1 MARRYKTLLVALVP
15 ATLLATTIATT
26 ASAAPRLAVSNFG
39 YDNNAGGW
47 RVNRHPRM
55 LAELDGDDQADI
67 VGFGNAGVW
76 VSMNTGGGYYSAP
89 RLAVG
94 NFGYDGNAGG
104 WRVDRHP
111 RFMADVNADGQDDVV
126 GFGYAGVWISLNTG
140 DGYFAAPYL
149 AVNNFGYDGNAGG
162 WRVSRHPRMLGDLT
176 GDGAADIVGFG
187 NAGVWVSLNDGD
199 GGFAAPYLAVDNFG
213 YDAGGWRVGQHPRML
228 AELDGDGQADIVGFG
243 NAGVWVSL
251 NLGDGVFESP
261 RFVVDTFGYQAG
273 GWQVDRHPRMMA
285 DCDGDGED
293 DIVGFGNAGV
303 YVALNLGDGTFEEPQ
318 FVIATFG
325 YQAGGWRVNRHPRM
339 TGLVNGDDR
348 ADIVGFGNAGV
359 YVARSTGNG
368 NFGNPYLAVSN
379 FGYSGNAGSWRVDRH
394 PRMLGDIDGD
404 GRDEIVGFGYAGVWV
419 SEF

>member
-1 MARRYKTLLVALVP
+1 MSRRYKTLLVALVP
-15 ATLLATTIATT
+15 ATVLATTLATT

-39 YDNNAGGW
+39 YDANAGSW

-76 VSMNTGGGYYSAP
+76 VSLNTGGGYYAAP

-94 NFGYDGNAGG
+94 SFGYDANAGG

-111 RFMADVNADGQDDVV
+111 RFMADVNADGQDDIV
-126 GFGYAGVWISLNTG
+126 GFGYAGAWISINTG
-140 DGYFAAPYL
+140 DGHFAAPYL
-149 AVNNFGYDGNAGG
+149 AVDTFGYDANAGG

-187 NAGVWVSLNDGD
+187 NAGMYVSLNDGEGNFD
-199 GGFAAPYLAVDNFG
+199 DPYLAVNTFG
-213 YDAGGWRVGQHPRML
+213 YEAGGWRVSRHPRML
-228 AELDGDGQADIVGFG
+228 AELDGDGQADVVGFG
-243 NAGVWVSL
+243 NAGVYVAL

-285 DCDGDGED
+285 DCDGDGLD

-303 YVALNLGDGTFEEPQ
+303 YVALNLGDGTFDSPQ
-318 FVIATFG
+318 LVIATFG

-339 TGLVNGDDR
+339 TGRVNGDDR
-348 ADIVGFGNAGV
+348 ADVVGFGNAGV
-359 YVARSTGNG
+359 YVSRSTGNG
-368 NFGNPYLAVSN
+368 HFGNPYLAVSN
-379 FGYSGNAGSWRVDRH
+379 FGYSGNAGNWRVDRH

-404 GRDEIVGFGYAGVWV
+404 GRDEIVGFGNAGVWV